1 MMMMMRMPS
10 KCVLG
15 ECRAVPIF
23 GEICSWRPPL
33 LCSSPSAVLC
43 NLQGLSKR
51 ATAASGAA
59 PGVVTRCRGNR
70 RQIKTS
76 PVSDLLARALHFLT
90 SFWPL
95 FRIPGSHFQQDQKLT
110 PADIRPR
117 QSTKISSGHF
127 QPLRADGPESLTF
140 SNDWGRGWWW
150 WWGGEAVPHSALQS
164 SAAPRLN
171 ARSVASRSKAGGGSL
186 DSGRWESRETMP

>member
-1 MMMMMRMPS
+1 MCPGRGQSGANIWRNMFFEADTQNCSP
-10 KCVLG
+10 VLRSA
-15 ECRAVPIF
+15 EQCFQTISDPLCATV
-23 GEICSWRPPL
+23 CNPPTL
-33 LCSSPSAVLC
+33 QSSLCT
-43 NLQGLSKR
+43 G
-51 ATAASGAA
+51 TAASGAA

-90 SFWPL
+90 SFCPL

-140 SNDWGRGWWW
+140 SND
-150 WWGGEAVPHSALQS
+150 
-164 SAAPRLN
+164 
-171 ARSVASRSKAGGGSL
+171 
-186 DSGRWESRETMP
+186 